1 MSASSPCLGCEKESA
16 IERTAMLLEHLK
28 YNNLMTL
35 ASNLQQQQ
43 QNFQWPWPPL
53 DPSLTLEYQKC
64 LEQLQ
69 NSCSAANINELGSTG
84 VFQAFSDDTSQ
95 LYEPIDSLPTISRK
109 IFVGGLPSD
118 ISRYTLL
125 QKFSCFG
132 RVHLDF
138 PSEPTHP
145 PRTRKAE
152 RKQNTT
158 GYVFVIYDEE
168 QAVVNLLRQCVKV
181 QGNFFLLFADAKT
194 PKLAQVR
201 PWFLESIAYTPR
213 PDLEVNTR
221 LTVFIGGVPRPIAAQ
236 ELGSLLEEN
245 FGEVVY
251 CEIDVDSDLY
261 YPKGAARVV
270 FASYK
275 GYIRAIQTR
284 FLQIPNFESSKRNV
298 EIKPY
303 IMEGADCDECT
314 DSAADQFCKLC
325 LQYYCKGCWMK
336 LHERVNTILMQK
348 HSAGTVDLRKSSDE
362 EGFGFS
368 SDLVGLLDGLTI

>member
-1 MSASSPCLGCEKESA
+1 MYFCG
-16 IERTAMLLEHLK
+16 LLKL
-28 YNNLMTL
+28 
-35 ASNLQQQQ
+35 
-43 QNFQWPWPPL
+43 
-53 DPSLTLEYQKC
+53 
-64 LEQLQ
+64 
-69 NSCSAANINELGSTG
+69 SAA
-84 VFQAFSDDTSQ
+84 
-95 LYEPIDSLPTISRK
+95 YETHEPQPERFDL
-109 IFVGGLPSD
+109 V
-118 ISRYTLL
+118 
-125 QKFSCFG
+125 
-132 RVHLDF
+132 RVIAL
-138 PSEPTHP
+138 
-145 PRTRKAE
+145 RTRPRVQFASCHATRLIAE

-261 YPKGAARVV
+261 YPK
-270 FASYK
+270 
-275 GYIRAIQTR
+275 
-284 FLQIPNFESSKRNV
+284 NV